1 MKTYVIHYD
10 KLKHRKE
17 SLELQLKQNDL
28 NADWLIQKGFY
39 SKEFIDKY
47 FKFSVSE
54 WKRKVRIAKRP
65 IIYRPLTK
73 SEIHLTINHFL
84 VGERISRG
92 EDDIALVFEDD
103 AVLID
108 NFKEVFRD
116 VLKQLNKATWDI
128 AYLDF
133 LGGKPPKVDKLTL
146 LDHRN
151 DNDYYGTCAYLIK
164 RSTWNQILAMNEKFT
179 LPSDEELK
187 YRINHLGLKSV
198 WILPPLVKQSSLNG
212 LDNAD
217 SGQDQRE
224 IQGIKRYIFWRKK
237 IYKIFPRKVRDTID
251 TIEEK
256 IKKLILGIN

>member
-10 KLKHRKE
+10 KLTDRKE
-17 SLELQLKQNDL
+17 KLKFQLKKNSL
-28 NADWLIQKGFY
+28 SAEWLVQKGFY
-39 SKEFIDKY
+39 SQDFIDKY
-47 FKFSVSE
+47 FAFSVNE

-84 VGERISRG
+84 VGEKIAKG
-92 EDDIALVFEDD
+92 NDDIALVFEDD
-103 AVLID
+103 AILVD
-108 NFKEVFRD
+108 DFKNMFKD
-116 VLKQLNKATWDI
+116 VIMQLKETSWDI

-133 LGGKPPKVDKLTL
+133 LGGKPPKVDELTL
-146 LDHRN
+146 INRRGDF
-151 DNDYYGTCAYLIK
+151 DYYGTCAYLIK
-164 RSTWNQILAMNEKFT
+164 RTTWTQILAMNEKFT

-198 WILPPLVKQSSLNG
+198 WIAPPLVKQSSLNNS
-212 LDNAD
+212 DNKD

-237 IYKIFPRKVRDTID
+237 IYKIFPRKVRVAID
-251 TIEEK
+251 NIEEK
-256 IKKLILGIN
+256 IKKLLLGID